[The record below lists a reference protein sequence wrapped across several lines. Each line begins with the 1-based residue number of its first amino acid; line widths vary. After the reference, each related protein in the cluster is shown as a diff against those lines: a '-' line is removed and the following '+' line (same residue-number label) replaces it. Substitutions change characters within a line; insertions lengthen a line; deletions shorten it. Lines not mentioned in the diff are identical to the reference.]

1 MIESDMVEK
10 CSVED
15 KRQYKRRSFSKSIDY
30 TVSVLNWKRLT
41 RLSLKADV
49 VDISDGGIGIRT
61 GYPIEPGHVLRF
73 YNGLPHDVG
82 IVRWTIKHDVNSYRA
97 GIMFV

>member
-1 MIESDMVEK
+1 MIESAMAEK
-10 CSVED
+10 GSVED
-15 KRQYKRRSFSKSIDY
+15 KRQFKRKPFSKTIDY
-30 TVSVLNWKRLT
+30 TVSVLNWKKLT

-73 YNGLPHDVG
+73 YNGLPHNIG
-82 IVRWTIKHDVNSYRA
+82 IVRWTIKHDGNSYRA